1 MISWPSLSVSIVDI
15 VRGDDLAAGYVQWLL
30 LMSSHCASQLSSAL
44 LFFLRF
50 ELIMMFLP
58 KLCSFHAN
66 LDKKNRFYYIH
77 FQVYFQI

>member
-1 MISWPSLSVSIVDI
+1 MISWLSLSVSVVDI
-15 VRGDDLAAGYVQWLL
+15 VRGDDLAAGYVRWSL

-58 KLCSFHAN
+58 KSCSFHAN